1 MKQKKKKNT
10 LRQEKTAKWYKIV
23 FVIIIT
29 LYRSNSPNKAEGFR
43 INKNITYLY
52 TVSESI

>member
-10 LRQEKTAKWYKIV
+10 LRQEKTAKWYKII

-29 LYRSNSPNKAEGFR
+29 LYRSNSPNKAEGF
-43 INKNITYLY
+43 
-52 TVSESI
+52 